1 MSELNVGKVTL
12 GNGLVLPSVAE
23 GAKPAAPEIG
33 LTIYNSTS
41 GLAEMWNGTEWTNL
55 SQPPVTTQ
63 FKVSL
68 WGAGG
73 GGGAPGG
80 WAYGANGA
88 GGGFVYAELEGLPP
102 GGTLILQVGEGGPVN
117 GQRVSYG
124 GGGQASRN
132 GSDARYGS
140 NGGGATAL
148 LLSPG
153 GHSNVIMIAAGG
165 GGGGS
170 SRAGA
175 GNIGGAGGGST
186 GIDGASPYDGKS
198 AYRGRGGTQAG
209 GGVQASSDCTNTDF
223 PAGPLLGGSPRCNSY
238 GGAGGGGYYGGS
250 AGGYSEQH
258 TMAGGGGGSS
268 YSNINYAKSVVNNPG
283 SGQTSGGAQ
292 AGGYPGGSI
301 GGGGGVSTVGG
312 HGYARIENVVTGQV
326 TTYTFTGS
334 DVQITVP

>member
-12 GNGLVLPSVAE
+12 SSGLVLPSITE
-23 GAKPAAPEIG
+23 GAKPVAPEIG
-33 LTIYNSTS
+33 LTIYNSTT

-80 WAYGANGA
+80 WAYGAAGA
-88 GGGFVYAELEGLPP
+88 GGGFVYAELEGLPS
-102 GGTLILQVGEGGPVN
+102 GGTLILQVGEGGLVN
-117 GQRVSYG
+117 GQRMSYG
-124 GGGQASRN
+124 GGGAAARN

-140 NGGGATAL
+140 NGGGYTGL

-153 GHSNVIMIAAGG
+153 GHSNVVALAAGG

-170 SRAGA
+170 SRAGT
-175 GNIGGAGGGST
+175 GNVGGAGGGTT
-186 GIDGASPYDGKS
+186 GTDGTSAYDGKT

-209 GGVQASSDCTNTDF
+209 GGAQASSDCDNTNY
-223 PAGPLLGGSPRCNSY
+223 PAAALFGGSARCNSY

-250 AGGYSEQH
+250 GGGYSEQH

-268 YSNINYAKSVVNNPG
+268 YTNPNYAKNIQNL
-283 SGQTSGGAQ
+283 SGTGQSSGGVQ
-292 AGGYPGGSI
+292 AAGYPGGSI
-301 GGGGGVSTVGG
+301 GVGGNVSSVGG

-326 TTYTFTGS
+326 TTYSYTGS
-334 DVQITVP
+334 DVQIQIP